1 MIANRILRILL
12 YAKIPSLAITA
23 THLTMLAK
31 LLTMPNKS
39 MDILANAKE
48 VSKKG
53 NAQINEEAA
62 LIRLAYG
69 IDGVVHWT
77 TDTVN
82 SVDALRT
89 VTRSVMRYLPKQPNT
104 AVSSLT
110 ICSYLFST
118 LEQQSSLDYLQIFYD
133 QMSELLEHK
142 YEDKTNC
149 TAALSAMIEESLGAY
164 SRHRNELPKNLD
176 EIRQT
181 LDTARLYHLETI
193 LDLDDRQI
201 FSLVQTP
208 DQRHFSGVNL
218 ECLAGYSDLLGI
230 HPNLTQGR

>member
-12 YAKIPSLAITA
+12 YAKTPSLAVIA
-23 THLTMLAK
+23 DHLTMLAK

-39 MDILANAKE
+39 MDILANTKE
-48 VSKKG
+48 VSKNG

-62 LIRLAYG
+62 LVRLAYG
-69 IDGVVHWT
+69 IDGVIHWT

-89 VTRSVMRYLPKQPNT
+89 VTRSVMRYLPKRLNT

-110 ICSYLFST
+110 VRSYLFST
-118 LEQQSSLDYLQIFYD
+118 FEQQNSLDYLQTFYD
-133 QMSELLEHK
+133 QIFKLLEQK
-142 YEDKTNC
+142 YEDETNC
-149 TAALSAMIEESLGAY
+149 TAALSALIDEALGAY
-164 SRHRNELPKNLD
+164 SRNRNELPENLD

-193 LDLDDRQI
+193 LDLDNRQV
-201 FSLVQTP
+201 FP
-208 DQRHFSGVNL
+208 
-218 ECLAGYSDLLGI
+218 LLKHLIKGTS
-230 HPNLTQGR
+230 PV

>member
-12 YAKIPSLAITA
+12 YAKTPSLAVTA
-23 THLTMLAK
+23 DHLTMLAK

-48 VSKKG
+48 VSKNG

-69 IDGVVHWT
+69 IDGVIHWT

-89 VTRSVMRYLPKQPNT
+89 VTRSVMRYLPKRLNT
-104 AVSSLT
+104 AVSLT
-110 ICSYLFST
+110 VRSYLFST
-118 LEQQSSLDYLQIFYD
+118 FEQQSSLDYLQTFYGQIFK
-133 QMSELLEHK
+133 LLEQK
-142 YEDKTNC
+142 YEDETNC
-149 TAALSAMIEESLGAY
+149 TAALSALIDEVLGAY
-164 SRHRNELPKNLD
+164 SRNRNELPEILD

-193 LDLDDRQI
+193 LDLDNRQV

-230 HPNLTQGR
+230 HPNLTHGR

>member
-12 YAKIPSLAITA
+12 YAKTPSLAVIA
-23 THLTMLAK
+23 DHLTMLAK

-39 MDILANAKE
+39 MDILANTKE
-48 VSKKG
+48 VSKNG

-62 LIRLAYG
+62 LVRLAYG
-69 IDGVVHWT
+69 IDGVIHWT

-89 VTRSVMRYLPKQPNT
+89 VTRSVMRYLPKRLNT

-110 ICSYLFST
+110 VRSYLFST
-118 LEQQSSLDYLQIFYD
+118 FEQQNSLDYLQTFYD
-133 QMSELLEHK
+133 QIFKLLEQK
-142 YEDKTNC
+142 YEDETNC
-149 TAALSAMIEESLGAY
+149 TAALSALIDEALGAY
-164 SRHRNELPKNLD
+164 SRNRNELPENLD

-193 LDLDDRQI
+193 LDLDNRQV
-201 FSLVQTP
+201 FSLAQTP

-230 HPNLTQGR
+230 HPNLTHGR

>member
-12 YAKIPSLAITA
+12 YAKTPSLAVIA
-23 THLTMLAK
+23 DHLTMLAK

-39 MDILANAKE
+39 MDILANTKE
-48 VSKKG
+48 VSKNG

-62 LIRLAYG
+62 LVRLAYG
-69 IDGVVHWT
+69 IDGVIHWT

-89 VTRSVMRYLPKQPNT
+89 VTRSVMRYLPKRLNT

-110 ICSYLFST
+110 VRSYLFST
-118 LEQQSSLDYLQIFYD
+118 FEQQSSLDYLQTFYGQIFK
-133 QMSELLEHK
+133 LLEQNN
-142 YEDKTNC
+142 EDETNC
-149 TAALSAMIEESLGAY
+149 TAALSALIDEALGAY
-164 SRHRNELPKNLD
+164 SRNRNELPKNLD

-193 LDLDDRQI
+193 LDLDNRQV

-230 HPNLTQGR
+230 HPNLTHGR